1 MGVTSCASLPLPAG
15 RHLPAPRR
23 ASLGPAGPGREQP
36 AACCS
41 GAAGGQGQP
50 PRGED
55 SPPGMRTAPQ
65 GSLSRSRRR
74 LLSVFALFEGGGGGT
89 TFCFPSGDSEGE
101 ARSALSPPRK
111 ALPPPAASPALP
123 CGFPNKVG
131 AGEVAVIVQPR
142 FHRFLL
148 RRGAAA
154 ELHAPLPQPCPL
166 PPTPFGAARPPPA
179 GGRPRPAPRCSP
191 EAGGRKPRPRR
202 RTSAHP
208 RPAAGRRLHL
218 PQRPRPARHGS
229 ARHGSA
235 RLCPARHRSA
245 PPRGTGSSPPA
256 PPPPLLGAEEGGGR
270 RRRPPGAAWPGQG
283 ETPKR

>member
-41 GAAGGQGQP
+41 GAAGGRGQP
-50 PRGED
+50 PRGEE
-55 SPPGMRTAPQ
+55 SPAGEPVPGPPPVAFGLCSFRGWGWGKA
-65 GSLSRSRRR
+65 
-74 LLSVFALFEGGGGGT
+74 
-89 TFCFPSGDSEGE
+89 FCFPSGDSEE
-101 ARSALSPPRK
+101 ERSALSPPRK

-154 ELHAPLPQPCPL
+154 ALHAPLPQPCPL

-208 RPAAGRRLHL
+208 RPATGRRLHL
-218 PQRPRPARHGS
+218 PQRPRPARQSS
-229 ARHGSA
+229 ARHPTALPGSA
-235 RLCPARHRSA
+235 RLCPARLGSALPRTAPLSPAAGHRQQ
-245 PPRGTGSSPPA
+245 
-256 PPPPLLGAEEGGGR
+256 
-270 RRRPPGAAWPGQG
+270 PPGPAAPAA
-283 ETPKR
+283 RR